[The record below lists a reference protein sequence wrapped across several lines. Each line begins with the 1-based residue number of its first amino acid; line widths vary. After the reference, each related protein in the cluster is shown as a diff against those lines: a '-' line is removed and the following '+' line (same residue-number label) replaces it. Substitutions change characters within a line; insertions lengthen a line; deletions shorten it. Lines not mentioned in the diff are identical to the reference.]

1 MVAPRFAS
9 SLKAPTPLGCV
20 VSLKAPS
27 RIKIW
32 NKLEGNNGICKK
44 LENNKLKGD
53 GNYSLELLFTNACP
67 LAILK
72 LNACHSSNLFERLDH
87 FNEDEGDNDNKFEK
101 EIKSDIDSQ

>member
-1 MVAPRFAS
+1 MEFV
-9 SLKAPTPLGCV
+9 
-20 VSLKAPS
+20 
-27 RIKIW
+27 
-32 NKLEGNNGICKK
+32 KK

-53 GNYSLELLFTNACP
+53 GNYLLELLFANAYP

-87 FNEDEGDNDNKFEK
+87 FNEDEGDTDNKFEK